1 MGATLVPEMWEAVL
15 NGVVSMA
22 LIGIILG
29 GAWWP
34 IKLFMNWLSDRRERK
49 LL

>member
-1 MGATLVPEMWEAVL
+1 MGATLVPETWEAIL
-15 NGVVSMA
+15 SGVISLA
-22 LIGIILG
+22 LIGLILVG
-29 GAWWP
+29 VWWP